1 MGCSSVANPRCTI
14 WHPLPS
20 TPSSLKHLKI
30 MMAAPTTPRRR
41 ARVLKRV
48 LSEDKENNPNAANCM
63 TETSELPAKRARTAF
78 QKASPALECPYPL
91 VGREDEC
98 ARLDAFLEN
107 SLGRGP
113 GNGGCL
119 YLSGGPGTGKT
130 CSVRAAACKRQQQNP
145 ETKVLEVNCMN
156 LSQRSV
162 PGLLSHLLQELC
174 VQVPRNLTT
183 QGLTAAFVTRLAQL
197 GDFFVIIVDEID
209 QIVQRRGRSSPGDS
223 LSALFS
229 IPQLPGTPPLA
240 LVAVANAVDLLERTA
255 LPALGLGCDSLL
267 FEPYSAEQLRQ
278 IIKARLLAGGG
289 KESSLKA
296 LGPAKLELTVRRV
309 AKQCGDC
316 RQVLSLCEEALF
328 DVRVEREEKSGHPD
342 SGADEDASATESRP
356 SSGAAEAAQPV
367 SSARPLG
374 RSQQKDPLLAVSQ
387 LPLEQ
392 QVLLCA
398 LAGAQKEA
406 MRISDVCS
414 RYKDLCRVLHQPLG
428 LTSKGQIS
436 SALSS
441 LEQRGLLELR
451 GGASGCARGRRLQRQ
466 GSCASASEGVAEL
479 AVARE
484 AVRENVV
491 AGCPFLKRCFE

>member
-1 MGCSSVANPRCTI
+1 M
-14 WHPLPS
+14 S
-20 TPSSLKHLKI
+20 TP
-30 MMAAPTTPRRR
+30 PRRTGN
-41 ARVLKRV
+41 LKRL
-48 LSEDKENNPNAANCM
+48 LSEDKENNPNAANRS
-63 TETSELPAKRARTAF
+63 TEALESRSPKRARLALL
-78 QKASPALECPYPL
+78 KASPTNECPYPL

-98 ARLDAFLEN
+98 AKLDAFLEK
-107 SLGRGP
+107 SLSHGP
-113 GNGGCL
+113 GKGGCL

-130 CSVRAAACKRQQQNP
+130 CSVRAAACKRQEQKP
-145 ETKVLEVNCMN
+145 EVKVLEVNCMN

-162 PGLLSHLLQELC
+162 PGLLSHMLQELSER
-174 VQVPRNLTT
+174 VPRNLTT
-183 QGLTAAFVTRLAQL
+183 QGLMAAFVKRLAQL
-197 GDFFVIIVDEID
+197 GDFFVIIVDEVD

-223 LSALFS
+223 LSTLFS
-229 IPQLPGTPPLA
+229 LPQLPGTPPLA
-240 LVAVANAVDLLERTA
+240 LVAVANAVDLLERSA
-255 LPALGLGCDSLL
+255 LPALSLGCDSLL
-267 FEPYSAEQLRQ
+267 FEPYSAEQLRR

-289 KESSLKA
+289 GEAALKA
-296 LGPAKLELTVRRV
+296 LSPAKLELKVRQV

-328 DVRVEREEKSGHPD
+328 DVRVEREEKSELSD
-342 SGADEDASATESRP
+342 TRADEGVSTAELRP
-356 SSGAAEAAQPV
+356 SSSAAEVVQPI
-367 SSARPLG
+367 SSVRPLS
-374 RSQQKDPLLAVSQ
+374 RSQQKDPLMAVSQ

-406 MRISDVCS
+406 MRISQVCS

-451 GGASGCARGRRLQRQ
+451 GGACGGGRRLQRQ
-466 GSCASASEGVAEL
+466 GSGSSASEGVAEL

-491 AGCPFLKRCFE
+491 AACPFLKRCFE